1 MKFGKKYVKNYIGN
15 LYQPYKNYNIMN
27 IYMEKHLLHPKHP
40 KFEPNKWNKKYIK
53 HSHNCYA
60 YAMNTISKK
69 YVKTCKRFSKMK
81 KKKKTRKI
89 RIIKKKTRNIWDNW
103 DFENK
108 KNDIC
113 PYIRPQI
120 GVESKMIYKYK
131 TTKDI
136 NKKKIEKMLLKDNSG
151 IKKVKRG
158 EKIPYGYYKIFLYG
172 WKNRK
177 KGKGDYH
184 FIRQDNTGQWSHK
197 DGITLAKKLKEKT
210 PDDYIKKMK
219 NKNKNIKYSI
229 CGYYAV
235 PIKGKKNLGSL
246 YFL

>member
-1 MKFGKKYVKNYIGN
+1 
-15 LYQPYKNYNIMN
+15 
-27 IYMEKHLLHPKHP
+27 
-40 KFEPNKWNKKYIK
+40 
-53 HSHNCYA
+53 
-60 YAMNTISKK
+60 
-69 YVKTCKRFSKMK
+69 
-81 KKKKTRKI
+81 
-89 RIIKKKTRNIWDNW
+89 
-103 DFENK
+103 
-108 KNDIC
+108 
-113 PYIRPQI
+113 
-120 GVESKMIYKYK
+120 
-131 TTKDI
+131 
-136 NKKKIEKMLLKDNSG
+136 MLLKDNSG

-172 WKNRK
+172 WKN

-197 DGITLAKKLKEKT
+197 DGITIAKKLKEKT
-210 PDDYIKKMK
+210 PDDYMKKLK